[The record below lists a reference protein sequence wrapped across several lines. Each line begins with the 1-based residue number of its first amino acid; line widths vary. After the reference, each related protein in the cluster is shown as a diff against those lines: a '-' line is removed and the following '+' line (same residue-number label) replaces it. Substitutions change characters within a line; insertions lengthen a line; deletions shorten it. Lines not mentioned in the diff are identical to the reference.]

1 MVTDVAAGAFIVA
14 LIYVLVRPGSRASAM
29 IAGFG
34 DMVAGMISVVTEGT
48 NPGAETESAGFTG
61 ETADGNIDITE

>member
-1 MVTDVAAGAFIVA
+1 MLTDVAAGAFLVA
-14 LIYVLVRPGSRASAM
+14 LLYVLVRPGSRASAM

-34 DMVAGMISVVTEGT
+34 EMVAGMVSVVTEGS
-48 NPGAETESAGFTG
+48 NPGAQTESTGFDG